1 MKRILIT
8 PRSLTRHGHPRLDA
22 LKQAGY
28 EMVCSTPGCFPTED
42 ELLALL
48 PGCVGYLAGV
58 EEISARVLDA
68 STELRVISR
77 NGTGV
82 DSIDLAAAARNGI
95 RICRAEGANAQGVAE
110 LTMAHILAA
119 VRSVPFCDQAM
130 KRLAWQRRKG
140 IELEGRTL
148 GIIGCGKI
156 GQRVSRFALAFGM
169 RVVAFDPYPDDAF
182 TPGEAFGYASFDE
195 VMAQADILS
204 LHCPANSDGT
214 PLIGPDALE
223 RMKTGAF
230 IVNTARGS
238 LLEADAVL
246 DALDSGKLAGV
257 TLDAFDSEP
266 PSDWRLVMHERVVA
280 TPHIG
285 GYTEESV
292 DRAVGAAVANLLDAL
307 STADQGEA

>member
-1 MKRILIT
+1 
-8 PRSLTRHGHPRLDA
+8 
-22 LKQAGY
+22 
-28 EMVCSTPGCFPTED
+28 
-42 ELLALL
+42 
-48 PGCVGYLAGV
+48 V

-68 STELRVISR
+68 STELRVIS
-77 NGTGV
+77 
-82 DSIDLAAAARNGI
+82 RNGI

-130 KRLAWQRRKG
+130 KRQAWQRRKG

>member
-1 MKRILIT
+1 
-8 PRSLTRHGHPRLDA
+8 

-130 KRLAWQRRKG
+130 KRQAWQRRKG